1 MEDMLAQPAQ
11 DLETPR
17 SSTEI
22 VSKVLSQTS
31 AACTFLKNAGIETPV
46 SKSAASAAREA
57 QLREQLQ
64 VKKERADNLEEQL
77 VHLKKKA
84 TETEESMARTQEVV
98 LKNQQEL
105 EEFKK
110 KQEANDMTLQRILGL
125 HSGNRA
131 T

>member
-64 VKKERADNLEEQL
+64 EEKERADNLEEQL

-84 TETEESMARTQEVV
+84 PETEESMART
-98 LKNQQEL
+98 
-105 EEFKK
+105 
-110 KQEANDMTLQRILGL
+110 
-125 HSGNRA
+125 
-131 T
+131 